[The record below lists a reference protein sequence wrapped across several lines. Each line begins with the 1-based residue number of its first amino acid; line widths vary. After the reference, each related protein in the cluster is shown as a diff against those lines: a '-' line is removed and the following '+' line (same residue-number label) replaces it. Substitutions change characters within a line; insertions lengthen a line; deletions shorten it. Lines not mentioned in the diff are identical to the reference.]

1 MGFIRFA
8 VLILAVGFSLSWN
21 FPGDQLKWYSFD
33 EGLAKAKIENKHV
46 LIDVYTDWCS
56 WCKVMDQKTYSDPDV
71 VKYLNAKFILIKL
84 NPEKDGQVTYNGKKY
99 SAAQFSQGIGVNG
112 YPATAFFESDAK
124 MVTLV
129 PGFIQ
134 AEEFLNIIQY
144 IGEKEYYR
152 ISFDDYLKGKS
163 AP

>member
-1 MGFIRFA
+1 MKFCRF
-8 VLILAVGFSLSWN
+8 FSLFFLGCFSIGWD
-21 FPGDQLKWYSFD
+21 FPGDQLTWYSFD
-33 EGLAKAKIENKHV
+33 EGLAKAQKENKHV
-46 LIDVYTDWCS
+46 LIDVYTDWCG
-56 WCKVMDQKTYSDPDV
+56 WCKVMEQKTYSDLNV
-71 VKYLNAKFILIKL
+71 IRYLNAKFVLVKL
-84 NPEKDGQVTYNGKKY
+84 NPEKDDQVTYNGKKY

-129 PGFIQ
+129 PGFVE
-134 AEEFLNIIQY
+134 AKDFLNIIQY
-144 IGEKEYYR
+144 IGEKEYYK